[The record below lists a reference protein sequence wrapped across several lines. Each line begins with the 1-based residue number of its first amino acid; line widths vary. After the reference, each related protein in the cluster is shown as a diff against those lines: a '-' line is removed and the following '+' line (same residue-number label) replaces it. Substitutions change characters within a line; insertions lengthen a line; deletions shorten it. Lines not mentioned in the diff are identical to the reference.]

1 MRSPRLLAALGIF
14 ALAGA
19 VSAQTT
25 INAPNSY
32 AWAANAGWINARGD
46 ATNGVVIGEYVCSG
60 FAWGANIGWIN
71 FGGGVPANQVQY
83 LNNSATD
90 FGVNLQQDGRLR
102 GFAWGANVGWINFEA
117 TGDPKVDLLT
127 GNLSG
132 YAWSANL
139 GWINLGDLTF
149 NVRTDTI
156 RRGVDSNGN
165 GIADAWEILNFGNL
179 TTATAISDFD
189 KDGISDLQE
198 YFDGT
203 DPKDPSSILRI
214 TAVSKAASTISLTWT
229 STMGRFYRVEQ
240 NPTLLLGSTWTD
252 LTGLFAPSGGATSS
266 RNVTDSTAKSFFRV
280 RAQRTPLL
288 GP

>member
-1 MRSPRLLAALGIF
+1 MRFPALLLASL

-19 VSAQTT
+19 ASAQTT
-25 INAPNSY
+25 INATVSY

-46 ATNGVVIGEYVCSG
+46 GANGVVIGEYVCAG
-60 FAWGANIGWIN
+60 FAWGANVGWIN
-71 FGGGVPANQVQY
+71 FGAGAPANGIRYQ
-83 LNNSATD
+83 NNSATD
-90 FGVNLQQDGRLR
+90 FGVNLQDDGRLR

-117 TGDPKVDLLT
+117 TGDPKADLLS

-156 RRGVDSNGN
+156 RRGADTNGN
-165 GIADAWEILNFGNL
+165 GIADAWELLNFGNL
-179 TTATAISDFD
+179 TTATATSDFD
-189 KDGISDLQE
+189 RDGISDLQE
-198 YFDGT
+198 YLEGT
-203 DPKDPSSILRI
+203 DPKDPASILRI
-214 TAVSKAASTISLTWT
+214 TAVSKSASTVSLTWT
-229 STMGRFYRVEQ
+229 SGVGRFYRIEQ

-266 RNVTDSTAKSFFRV
+266 RDVTNGTAKSFFRV
-280 RAQRTPLL
+280 RGQRTPLL